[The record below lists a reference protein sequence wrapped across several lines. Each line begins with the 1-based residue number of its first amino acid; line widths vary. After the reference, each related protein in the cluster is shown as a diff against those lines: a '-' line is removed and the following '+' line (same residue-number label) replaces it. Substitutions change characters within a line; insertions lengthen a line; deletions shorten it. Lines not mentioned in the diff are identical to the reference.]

1 MKKVLVFALVFVAG
15 VVAAKMFP
23 QFIPKLPGMA

>member
-1 MKKVLVFALVFVAG
+1 MQKTIMFVLVFVAG
-15 VVAAKMFP
+15 VLVAKMFP